1 MEVLQAQLASDL
13 NSNCYLV
20 LMNEVLKSGW
30 MIEYN
35 NNNHHHSHTGK
46 LSSREA
52 EDVGDVPFA
61 KEAEDVGPVHTV
73 IEIDDDD
80 SSPEDEPSSFRTPDQ
95 RQEVSLP
102 FISLRGESTESV
114 GKRKHYNIIGGSD
127 TEIRSIELYEREK
140 GCGSGAISD
149 VVAPTRGP
157 GPYQRPARIIQS
169 PDWLPDGWTTEI
181 RIRELGNT
189 AGTKDKYYV
198 DPSNGRR
205 FRSKKEVM
213 EYLQTGNLSRW
224 KRKAKPAELN
234 SNCPSFE
241 ASVAQVEC
249 PSATLQNWSISP
261 FAWGPLQVANNY
273 VNIGS
278 VPYNGGG
285 YEKLYSSGSWVSTNQ
300 QNNVFN
306 NAQYHSSHIARHPI
320 KADFVP
326 QFSFHPQPIEIID
339 LEAIP
344 DTTPSIEIRPVSKKP
359 KEVLMPVTGS
369 KGQEAKDCSSK
380 LHSYDKHIQSV
391 SKKKQLHIGEPSGGF
406 TSIAAF
412 DNNRP
417 INVPQISPLPSLGS
431 PFGSATPLLWQY
443 RMFLPSFPGNHALG
457 QIQSPGSILHENDVM
472 IGTKSCGQV
481 QLQNADKLF
490 EKDSNTGRLLPEQR
504 KKPSIAPLGV
514 KKLQK
519 LKRHQEKKQLE
530 LLGKKLCWQG
540 LAFMR
545 NELPTQS

>member
-391 SKKKQLHIGEPSGGF
+391 SKKKQLHIALVRE
-406 TSIAAF
+406 I
-412 DNNRP
+412 
-417 INVPQISPLPSLGS
+417 
-431 PFGSATPLLWQY
+431 LL
-443 RMFLPSFPGNHALG
+443 
-457 QIQSPGSILHENDVM
+457 
-472 IGTKSCGQV
+472 K
-481 QLQNADKLF
+481 
-490 EKDSNTGRLLPEQR
+490 
-504 KKPSIAPLGV
+504 
-514 KKLQK
+514 
-519 LKRHQEKKQLE
+519 E
-530 LLGKKLCWQG
+530 LLHMHPVWLTHVILMYQESPPVASHQLLLLITIGQ
-540 LAFMR
+540 
-545 NELPTQS
+545 